1 MDFTAEIE
9 SKIEIIA
16 NNNSHPSALTV
27 ILICSIAATIVLL
40 VCFAIYIEDKDKK
53 SVIIGTILAV
63 AIAGIISSSIAINNK
78 KKNIENDIKEIL
90 EIISCNEDCSTIS
103 TKASKSQ
110 TDTFRMDLDITFNYG
125 KSENPMT
132 YTIRSITSRI
142 SDAAIDYAQL
152 LNNRKIANN
161 SSEN

>member
-9 SKIEIIA
+9 SKIETIT
-16 NNNSHPSALTV
+16 NNSHYTALTI
-27 ILICSIAATIVLL
+27 ILMCSIVATIVLL
-40 VCFAIYIEDKDKK
+40 VYFAIYIEDKDKK
-53 SVIIGTILAV
+53 SIIIGTILAA

-90 EIISCNEDCSTIS
+90 EIINCNGDCSTIS
-103 TKASKSQ
+103 TNASESQ
-110 TDTFRMDLDITFNYG
+110 TDMFRMDLDITFNYG
-125 KSENPMT
+125 KSENPIT

-142 SDAAIDYAQL
+142 SDAAIDYTQL

>member
-9 SKIEIIA
+9 SKIETIT
-16 NNNSHPSALTV
+16 NNSHYTALTI
-27 ILICSIAATIVLL
+27 ILMCSIVATIVLL
-40 VCFAIYIEDKDKK
+40 VYFAIYIEDKDKK
-53 SVIIGTILAV
+53 SIIIGTILAA
-63 AIAGIISSSIAINNK
+63 AIAGIISPSIAINNK

-90 EIISCNEDCSTIS
+90 EIISCNEDCSIIS
-103 TKASKSQ
+103 TNAIKSQ
-110 TDTFRMDLDITFNYG
+110 TDMFRMDLDITFNYG
-125 KSENPMT
+125 KSENPIT

-142 SDAAIDYAQL
+142 SDAAIDYTQL

>member
-9 SKIEIIA
+9 SKIKTIA
-16 NNNSHPSALTV
+16 INSNYTMLSAM
-27 ILICSIAATIVLL
+27 LIFSVVATIVLL
-40 VCFAIYIEDKDKK
+40 VYFAIYIEDKDKK
-53 SVIIGTILAV
+53 SIIIGTILAA

-103 TKASKSQ
+103 TNAIKSQ

-125 KSENPMT
+125 KSENPIT

-142 SDAAIDYAQL
+142 SDAAIDYTQL